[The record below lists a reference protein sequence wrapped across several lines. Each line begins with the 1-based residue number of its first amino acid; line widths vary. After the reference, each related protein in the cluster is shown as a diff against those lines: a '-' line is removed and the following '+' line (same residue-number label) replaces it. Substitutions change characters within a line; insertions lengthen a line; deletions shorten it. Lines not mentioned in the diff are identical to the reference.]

1 MLYQINTANDSL
13 EGPPKSLW
21 AYSPTQGRKTALTYE
36 LWHTDTLVLHAQ
48 RVWITQTPS
57 PDRKGKVLSGAR
69 GLSTCAV
76 AVVCWA
82 CPELSSLGLA
92 LQNATVCVAQTTDV
106 YFLTVSEVASP
117 RSRRPQVGCLLRPLS
132 LTYRGRVLPG
142 PTRGFSSVRT
152 HPWHLFF

>member
-1 MLYQINTANDSL
+1 MTHWR
-13 EGPPKSLW
+13 GPPR
-21 AYSPTQGRKTALTYE
+21 AYGLIHRPKEGKQPYTYE

-48 RVWITQTPS
+48 SVWITQTPS
-57 PDRKGKVLSGAR
+57 PNRKGKVLSGAR